1 MKHDGRTSNTTA
13 HTASRATRNT
23 VVAAILT
30 DKHGSPCDTLYHV
43 CLVLPLHEPT
53 VVGDIDNK
61 YEGEPGKHVDA
72 LFKKA
77 EQNKPCVIFFDEAD
91 SLYCI
96 AKVLILTAGVM
107 MIVSTGQHTPSK
119 MANC

>member
-1 MKHDGRTSNTTA
+1 M
-13 HTASRATRNT
+13 
-23 VVAAILT
+23 VAAILT

-61 YEGEPGKHVDA
+61 YEGEPGKHADA

-107 MIVSTGQHTPSK
+107 MIVSTGQLLQKWQIVGEFTGKIDRIPGIPGTFVYRSTV
-119 MANC
+119 